1 MVASPIPR
9 SGEYAQMRTNR
20 DIASHAQ
27 GSASLPAPAS
37 GAKSQSQDWTTWVA
51 AGAVV
56 AGGAL
61 MVTGNRRA
69 GLAVAAA
76 GTALALIEEQDVV
89 TTFWKNLPDYLNQAQ
104 DFLDQV
110 ERYMAEAS
118 IQGQRIQ
125 SILRR

>member
-1 MVASPIPR
+1 
-9 SGEYAQMRTNR
+9 MRTNR
-20 DIASHAQ
+20 AIASHAQ
-27 GSASLPAPAS
+27 GSASLPAPAYEV
-37 GAKSQSQDWTTWVA
+37 KSQDWPTWVA

-89 TTFWKNLPDYLNQAQ
+89 TTFWKKLPDYLNQAQ

-118 IQGQRIQ
+118 VQGQRIQ

>member
-1 MVASPIPR
+1 MVAAPIPR
-9 SGEYAQMRTNR
+9 SGEYAQMRTSHT
-20 DIASHAQ
+20 IASHAQ

-37 GAKSQSQDWTTWVA
+37 EAKSQDWMNWVA

-69 GLAVAAA
+69 GLVVAAA
-76 GTALALIEEQDVV
+76 GTALALIEEQDAVGA
-89 TTFWKNLPDYLNQAQ
+89 FWKNLPGYLSQAQ

-110 ERYMAEAS
+110 EQYMAEAS